1 MKTTAASVYVFPG
14 RSGDLPPTDIQ
25 HSWESVCIKA
35 GLAVQVEK
43 RNRYGK
49 VVKDK
54 EGKSVM
60 VWKPD
65 LRVHDLRHSFASL
78 LVSGGAS
85 LPMIGAMLGHT
96 QVQTTQ
102 RYAHLYDEPLRAAA
116 NHVGNT
122 IDAAS
127 RANAKTE

>member
-1 MKTTAASVYVFPG
+1 MKETATSVYLFPG
-14 RSGDLPPTDIQ
+14 RSGDHPLTDIK

-65 LRVHDLRHSFASL
+65 LRIHDLRHSFASL

-96 QVQTTQ
+96 QVQTTH

-116 NHVGNT
+116 NHVGET
-122 IDAAS
+122 IDAAVSPS
-127 RANAKTE
+127 RRTK